1 MYFEVHSILNKLKVE
16 FKMQIALKFLNAFLL
31 LLLTV
36 GSVNVLSAQRAEEI
50 MTESSEPIN
59 EVYLDGVVEKRLMVE
74 NRVLPYEPIRE
85 ADIAWEKRIW
95 RIIDTREKRNLVFR
109 YPEQSFFTI
118 IQDLANNND
127 ITVFRDDRFTEPIS
141 TEELVGILNRVDTS
155 VVFDPETYEEQIKI
169 TTTEINWEDI
179 NRYRIKEL
187 WFFDEETSRLRVRIL
202 GIAPI
207 KEEYDPETGLFKY
220 EAPLFWIYYPQVR
233 EPLSKFQVF
242 NDSNDA
248 APMTWYDLWEQRRFS
263 SYIYKQSNVLDLRVQ
278 DYFEES
284 EQQGIDILLESEKIK
299 NDLFNFEHDLWE
311 Y

>member
-1 MYFEVHSILNKLKVE
+1 
-16 FKMQIALKFLNAFLL
+16 
-31 LLLTV
+31 
-36 GSVNVLSAQRAEEI
+36 
-50 MTESSEPIN
+50 MTESSDPVD
-59 EVYLDGVVEKRLMVE
+59 EVFLDGVVEKTLMFE

-109 YPEQSFFTI
+109 YPEKSFFSI
-118 IQDLANNND
+118 VQELANNGD
-127 ITVFRDDRFTEPIS
+127 INVFRDDRFTEPIDGD
-141 TEELVGILNRVDTS
+141 ELVQLLNRVDTS

-169 TTTEINWEDI
+169 TTSEINWEDI
-179 NRYRIKEL
+179 NRYRVKEL

-207 KEEYDPETGLFKY
+207 KEEYDDETGLFKY
-220 EAPLFWIYYPQVR
+220 EAPLFWVYYPQIR

-242 NDSNDA
+242 NDNNDN
-248 APMTWYDLWEQRRFS
+248 APMTWYDLFEARIFS
-263 SYIYKQSNVLDLRVQ
+263 SYVYKQSNVLDLRLK
-278 DYFEES
+278 DYFESS
-284 EQQGIDILLESEKIK
+284 EQVGLDILLESEKIK

>member
-1 MYFEVHSILNKLKVE
+1 MK
-16 FKMQIALKFLNAFLL
+16 IALKLLNSILL
-31 LLLTV
+31 LLLVV
-36 GSVNVLSAQRAEEI
+36 GSVNVSQAQRAEEI
-50 MTESSEPIN
+50 ITESSEPAS
-59 EVYLDGVVEKRLMVE
+59 EVFLDGVVEKRLMVE

-109 YPEQSFFTI
+109 YPEKSFFSI
-118 IQDLANNND
+118 IQELANDGD
-127 ITVFRDDRFTEPIS
+127 INVFRDDRFTEIIES
-141 TEELVGILNRVDTS
+141 DELIQILNRVDTS

-169 TTTEINWEDI
+169 TTEEINWEDI
-179 NRYRIKEL
+179 KRYRVKEL

-207 KEEYDPETGLFKY
+207 KEEYDEETGMFKY
-220 EAPLFWIYYPQVR
+220 EAPLFWVYYPQIR
-233 EPLSKFQVF
+233 ESLSKFQVF
-242 NDSNDA
+242 NDSNDS
-248 APMTWYDLWEQRRFS
+248 APMTWYDLFEARIFA
-263 SYIYKQSNVLDLRVQ
+263 SYIYKQSNVLDLRLQ

-284 EQQGIDILLESEKIK
+284 DERGIDILLESEKIK